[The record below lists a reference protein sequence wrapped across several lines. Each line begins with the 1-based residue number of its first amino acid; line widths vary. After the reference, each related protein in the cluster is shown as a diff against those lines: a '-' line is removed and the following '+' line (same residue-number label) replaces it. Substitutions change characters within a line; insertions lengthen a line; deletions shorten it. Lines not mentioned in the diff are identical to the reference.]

1 MIIFYQRKGNVS
13 SIKMHYINIFLEY
26 IGLTLPNEYQCKWEH
41 KAIETLFIISLIYSS
56 LSKIEENWSPKRM
69 VMTSP
74 VKTYNVTM
82 IVFK

>member
-1 MIIFYQRKGNVS
+1 MFPQLKV
-13 SIKMHYINIFLEY
+13 HYINIFLEY
-26 IGLTLPNEYQCKWEH
+26 IGLTLLKEYQCKWEH